1 MVIAAMK
8 MQNEIRA
15 DRAGR
20 VAKVHAAPGTTV
32 AKGDP
37 LVTLD

>member
-1 MVIAAMK
+1 MK

-20 VAKVHAAPGTTV
+20 VVKLHAAPGTTV

-37 LVTLD
+37 LVTLE